1 MILKALENK
10 VYPADYI
17 LSRLR
22 LRKFKYGF
30 LSEVT
35 TSQNIW
41 RNFMIEYRWL
51 YSQMSKDLRR
61 IFEPVFLYFEIKNII
76 IFLRYKGTSERS
88 LEILRL
94 SLLPEDFKKSLIGAK
109 DITESIKNIEEL
121 FSCLSE
127 RFFRLSIFFK
137 EKGLMRIENEIMRL
151 YLESIVNRVLHP
163 VIKIFIRSLIDSKN
177 ILVIHK
183 YLRWQLRSEPEFI
196 SGGNIKVQNLKRILK
211 EGDRDKI
218 GSILYRY
225 GGFKLQKDDL
235 HLSLI
240 EGIRKIIIRHIEDPL
255 SIANILNYI
264 WGCFIQAINLGINLQ
279 VKESGIDIFH
289 QS

>member
-1 MILKALENK
+1 MILQELENK

-22 LRKFKYGF
+22 LRKFKYGY

-41 RNFMIEYRWL
+41 RNFMMEYSWL
-51 YSQMSKDLRR
+51 YSQMSKDLRH

-76 IFLRYKGTSERS
+76 ILLRDKGTSERS

-94 SLLPEDFKKSLIGAK
+94 SLLPKDFKRALIAAK

-127 RFFRLSIFFK
+127 RFYRLSIFLK
-137 EKGLMRIENEIMRL
+137 ERGIAKIENEIMRL
-151 YLESIVNRVLHP
+151 YLESIVDRVLHP
-163 VIKIFIRSLIDSKN
+163 VIRIFIRSLIDSKN
-177 ILVIHK
+177 ILMIHK

-211 EGDRDKI
+211 KGDRDKI

-225 GGFKLQKDDL
+225 GGFKSQKDDL

-240 EGIRKIIIRHIEDPL
+240 EGIRKIIVRHIEDPL

-279 VKESGIDIFH
+279 IKESGINIH
-289 QS
+289 QGL